1 MGKLA
6 CSRPRICSSICRRN
20 ASGANAAVMSCSI
33 PSACVAEPAL
43 FRDVENDTVGIL
55 ELALEIHVVLGL
67 AEIEK
72 ELAARRLDAALRPP
86 GIFRLEAQM
95 MAADPLLEVVDAG
108 RRGGFIL
115 QQRQVDDAVGEI
127 D

>member
-6 CSRPRICSSICRRN
+6 CSRPRVWSSICRRN

-33 PSACVAEPAL
+33 PSARVAEPAL
-43 FRDVENDTVGIL
+43 FRDVEDDAVGIL

-72 ELAARRLDAALRPP
+72 ELAARRFDAALR
-86 GIFRLEAQM
+86 RLEILHLEAEM
-95 MAADPLLEVVDAG
+95 MRADQIVEIVDARG
-108 RRGGFIL
+108 RGGFIL
-115 QQRQVDDAVGEI
+115 QQ
-127 D
+127 